1 MTHIQTVLG
10 PVDIDDLGLILP
22 HEHLF
27 IDQRP
32 QEALGQRG
40 GYIDDV
46 LHVMMPYLDHSWD
59 AGVTCLIECTPTGMQ
74 DPAVIEALARRT
86 QISIVMPVGLYKQS
100 FPEDKLALSDAEVTD
115 WMVRE
120 IGEGIEG
127 SGISQACLPHA
138 EGIVTSEGGIEA

>member
-10 PVDIDDLGLILP
+10 PVDIDALALILP

-46 LHVMMPYLDHSWD
+46 LPVMMPYLDQSWN

-74 DPAVIEALARRT
+74 DPAAIEALARHT
-86 QISIVMPVGLYKQS
+86 QVSIVMPVGLYKQS
-100 FPEDKLALSDAEVTD
+100 FPEDKLALSDAEVTG
-115 WMVRE
+115 W
-120 IGEGIEG
+120 
-127 SGISQACLPHA
+127 
-138 EGIVTSEGGIEA
+138 